1 MHQSFV
7 FRHHAEIGQ
16 LLLKLMVLLFRK
28 CHFSAVGAHS
38 RAAHRLV
45 SRECLIESV
54 VLLLLDVAKG
64 AHQWKRLLQYIVRAW
79 LYLIRLHYRQLL
91 QRKLYQIQRLSWP
104 LCFHLHA
111 PLSVELFLLLV
122 KWLIANWLNFLLLS
136 RGRGSY
142 HYFFD
147 RVNAEIALRVL
158 CLCLIRF
165 CLWAQLWSFILFT
178 LRFFKPNGFSLMCI

>member
-1 MHQSFV
+1 VHQSFV

-79 LYLIRLHYRQLL
+79 L
-91 QRKLYQIQRLSWP
+91 
-104 LCFHLHA
+104 
-111 PLSVELFLLLV
+111 
-122 KWLIANWLNFLLLS
+122 
-136 RGRGSY
+136 
-142 HYFFD
+142 
-147 RVNAEIALRVL
+147 
-158 CLCLIRF
+158 
-165 CLWAQLWSFILFT
+165 
-178 LRFFKPNGFSLMCI
+178 